1 MGSSAIETARCRMLW
16 KSLENWLTPEKTW
29 GANNEDVLDGV
40 ATITGNS
47 PAEIAQ
53 YIRAVNQRQA
63 IPATSPLIFL
73 RLPADNHHV
82 NKESADGKIH
92 LKRVEP
98 RTFKNIGAFS
108 PRFEAADLVGEKSK
122 LLAGDRGAKPFHRG
136 QHPTG
141 GVRFGRPEQN
151 DNSSRFEHS
160 AKFPEGLHQLRG
172 GEMLHY
178 AEIPD
183 SIDRCGLER
192 KPANVGA
199 NARVKRSRDPRLRQ
213 SNSGKIESDKMP
225 RPPGNCRRRLSG
237 PAAHLE
243 KNTFRGK
250 VFVEEETDG
259 RLENEA
265 AHGARSQ
272 AEQRTRSSVA
282 ERKPVTVPFPS
293 TECLRATVRRRTPG
307 KA

>member
-40 ATITGNS
+40 VPITGNLS
-47 PAEIAQ
+47 AEIAR

-92 LKRVEP
+92 LKGVEP

-136 QHPTG
+136 QNRTTIPPGLSTPRNSRRACISS
-141 GVRFGRPEQN
+141 GVEKCSITPRFQ
-151 DNSSRFEHS
+151 
-160 AKFPEGLHQLRG
+160 
-172 GEMLHY
+172 
-178 AEIPD
+178 IP
-183 SIDRCGLER
+183 SIDAGWSGSRQMSAQTRESNGPAIRDRARATAEKSSPAKYLDRRGTAADDSPVPQPISKKIPSAEKYLSR
-192 KPANVGA
+192 K
-199 NARVKRSRDPRLRQ
+199 KRTAGWKMKRRTALDPRPNRERDLPLP
-213 SNSGKIESDKMP
+213 SES
-225 RPPGNCRRRLSG
+225 
-237 PAAHLE
+237 
-243 KNTFRGK
+243 
-250 VFVEEETDG
+250 
-259 RLENEA
+259 
-265 AHGARSQ
+265 Q
-272 AEQRTRSSVA
+272 
-282 ERKPVTVPFPS
+282 
-293 TECLRATVRRRTPG
+293 
-307 KA
+307 